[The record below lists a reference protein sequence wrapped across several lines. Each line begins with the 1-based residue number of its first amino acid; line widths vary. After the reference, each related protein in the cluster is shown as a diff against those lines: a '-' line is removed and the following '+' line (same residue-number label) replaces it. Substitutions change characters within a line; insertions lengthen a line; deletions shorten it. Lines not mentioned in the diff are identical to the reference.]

1 MKFTTPVQGELVKMV
16 DAGVKGFKCFM
27 IESGVEVRS
36 QWLVSLEEPA
46 CAQRPAVQEFPCVS
60 ENDLRP
66 AMDAL
71 KV

>member
-1 MKFTTPVQGELVKMV
+1 MVKLV

-27 IESGVEVRS
+27 IESGVEVDLS
-36 QWLVSLEEPA
+36 DWSLSTGLLR
-46 CAQRPAVQEFPCVS
+46 AQQSAVQEFPCVS
-60 ENDLRP
+60 ESDLRP

>member
-1 MKFTTPVQGELVKMV
+1 MVPVQGELVKLV

-27 IESGVEVRS
+27 IDSGVEVDLSGWSRS
-36 QWLVSLEEPA
+36 RGLF
-46 CAQRPAVQEFPCVS
+46 CAQRSAIQEFPCVS
-60 ENDLRP
+60 ESDLRP